1 MKRNKAWVIMA
12 LALALLVSGC
22 KKKAEEQE
30 VRKVKVE
37 CLEMAPSQVTGG
49 RNYVGTVEEK
59 DGAVVSFNVLGT
71 VTRIYADE
79 GQMVKKGQPLAQVDG
94 HNVRQSYEMA
104 ASTLRQAEDA
114 HKRLSELYKR
124 GTLPEIKMV
133 EMETELSKARA
144 AEQISRKSLN
154 DIVLKAPFSGYI
166 AKRMVNEGAAATPG
180 FGAFK
185 LVKIDQVKVKLSVP
199 ENEIGQIRVGQQ
211 IAFTVPALNNRQYL
225 GRVSTKGVEASFMS
239 HSYDV
244 KLLVSNARHE
254 LLPGMVCSAV
264 LQTSSNLGSDFLL
277 PQNAVKMSGGDT
289 YVWLMET
296 GKAKKQ
302 YVNVGEVV
310 NNGVIIKG
318 GLKVGDKV
326 IVAGSDKV
334 SEEMLVEEV
343 KK

>member
-1 MKRNKAWVIMA
+1 MKRNKTCVIMA

-264 LQTSSNLGSDFLL
+264 LQTSSNLGSD
-277 PQNAVKMSGGDT
+277 
-289 YVWLMET
+289 
-296 GKAKKQ
+296 
-302 YVNVGEVV
+302 
-310 NNGVIIKG
+310 
-318 GLKVGDKV
+318 
-326 IVAGSDKV
+326 
-334 SEEMLVEEV
+334 
-343 KK
+343 